1 MTRNLTIPYDDS
13 VLLEASLTR
22 DEFEREAK
30 LMLAAKLFELG
41 RLSSGR
47 AAELC
52 GLGRVEFLLALPRVG
67 VSMSNLRP
75 EDADD
80 EASFARGS

>member
-1 MTRNLTIPYDDS
+1 MTRSLTIPYDDA

-22 DEFEREAK
+22 DEFEREARFLLASK
-30 LMLAAKLFELG
+30 LYELG

-47 AAELC
+47 AAQLC
-52 GLGRVEFLLALPRVG
+52 AMGRVEFLASLGRAG
-67 VSMSNLRP
+67 VSISNLRP

-80 EASFARGS
+80 EAAFARGA

>member
-1 MTRNLTIPYDDS
+1 MTRSLTIPYDDS

-22 DEFEREAK
+22 DEFEREARF
-30 LMLAAKLFELG
+30 LLAAKLYELG

-47 AAELC
+47 AAQLC
-52 GLGRVEFLLALPRVG
+52 GMGRVEFLASLGRAG
-67 VSMSNLRP
+67 VSISNLPP

-80 EASFARGS
+80 EAAFARGA

>member
-1 MTRNLTIPYDDS
+1 VTRNLTIPYDDS
-13 VLLEASLTR
+13 VLLESSLTR

-30 LMLAAKLFELG
+30 LLLAAKLFELG
-41 RLSSGR
+41 RLSSGK

-52 GLGRVEFLLALPRVG
+52 GLGRVEFLLALPRIG
-67 VSMSNLRP
+67 VSISNLRP

-80 EASFARGS
+80 EAAFARGS